1 MCMSKETAVS
11 FQMPMRG
18 HSACVTKTHDSAK
31 QYTTHQRRQKHKHGT
46 TPRAG
51 VWGES
56 PLARSRRGRLI
67 RLNEY
72 RMRQWTTAVDQPIL
86 LPVFNTADNTLNG
99 FDVSRVQGPSLLI
112 IRDRQYPMSI
122 GEFSMDLSNN
132 RKTKIFRFLRF
143 KLFTFRN
150 GDDDD
155 VLKLPKKRS

>member
-1 MCMSKETAVS
+1 MSMLKEMAVS
-11 FQMPMRG
+11 FQMLTHGR
-18 HSACVTKTHDSAK
+18 SVCVTKTHNSAK
-31 QYTTHQRRQKHKHGT
+31 QYMTHQHRQKHKHGM

-51 VWGES
+51 IWGES
-56 PLARSRRGRLI
+56 PLAQSHHGRLI
-67 RLNEY
+67 CLNEY
-72 RMRQWTTAVDQPIL
+72 CMHQWTTAVDQPIL

-112 IRDRQYPMSI
+112 IWDRRYPMSI

-132 RKTKIFRFLRF
+132 CKIKIFRFLHF

-155 VLKLPKKRS
+155 VLKLPKKYL